1 MKKLNEQ
8 KQTRKPT
15 AVRREEIIDAG
26 MHILSE
32 EGARQF
38 TAERL
43 GSAVGITSGTIF
55 RHFAS
60 MDEILDAIVDRI
72 EEIIFEK
79 FPPEAADP
87 LDSLRLFFEAR
98 VRAITEHPEVSR
110 LLLTSMLIPGGDEGE
125 RGKRLHAFK
134 LKSRSFVSECLRR
147 AKTDG
152 LLAPGVTDEESSILV
167 IGAIYALG
175 HMGAKGK
182 SASKAGD
189 LSRRVW
195 HIIESSIRVG
205 ARSVE

>member
-1 MKKLNEQ
+1 MKKLNEH

-43 GSAVGITSGTIF
+43 GAAVGITGGTIF

-72 EEIIFEK
+72 EEIIFEN

-87 LDSLRLFFEAR
+87 LESLRLFFEAR
-98 VRAITEHPEVSR
+98 VRAITEHPEVSK
-110 LLLTSMLIPGGDEGE
+110 LLLTSTLVPNGDANV
-125 RGKRLHAFK
+125 RAKRLGEFK
-134 LKSRSFVSECLRR
+134 LRSRSFVVDCLRR
-147 AKTDG
+147 AKADG
-152 LLAPGVTDEESSILV
+152 LLDGDVTHEESSVLV

-175 HMGAKGK
+175 HMGATAK
-182 SASKAGD
+182 SASNAGV
-189 LSRRVW
+189 LAKRVW
-195 HIIESSIRVG
+195 RLIESSIRAG
-205 ARSVE
+205 A